1 MYWFEASS
9 EFVEVRILGQSLT
22 DLIGEKRLT
31 IYSASNL

>member
-9 EFVEVRILGQSLT
+9 EFVEVRILGQST